1 MNDGSFGMRGRE
13 GNRLSN
19 GEAAKPWLQWYPGE
33 VPAHLT
39 YPEEPLYALLEQA
52 ADQYGERTAT
62 IFFGARLTYRQLR
75 EEARRLAAGLIR
87 LGLRKGDRVAVMMAN
102 CPQAV
107 IAYFGTL
114 MAGGVVVMVNPLYTE
129 RELRYQLDDSGAR
142 ILIGLDLVYPKV
154 KELGLDHLILTGMPA
169 YMPIPTRWIA
179 PLKLKPPKIT
189 WSSGVHPW
197 AEVLASEPLPAPVP
211 VDPREDL
218 ALLQYTGATT
228 GKPKGCMLTHSNLM
242 ANVYQIGAWFHQR
255 SPAQPVRVLVGLPI
269 FHVYGMTTAMNFAIH
284 MAGEMVLQARF
295 EPREALKLI
304 QKYKIEVFPGA
315 PTMYVGINH
324 VPGVEKMDLSSIDA
338 CISGAAPLPLEVQQ
352 TFERLTH
359 GRLVEGYGLS
369 EASPVTHANPVWG
382 QRKEGSIGLPWPD
395 TEVRIINGETGE
407 EVAPGEVGEMLVRG
421 PQVMKGYWNNPEATA
436 NALRDGWL
444 CTGDMARMDE
454 DGFFYIADR
463 KKDLIIAGG
472 LNIYPR
478 EVEDVLFTHPAV
490 KQAAVIGVPD
500 EYRGET
506 VKAFIVLKEGATAT
520 QAELDQHCRANLA
533 SYKIPR
539 HYEFRE
545 ALPMTLVGKVL
556 RRVLVEEEAAKRK
569 AMQGVS

>member
-1 MNDGSFGMRGRE
+1 M
-13 GNRLSN
+13 SN
-19 GEAAKPWLQWYPGE
+19 GEAAKPWLQWYPRE
-33 VPAHLT
+33 VPANLT
-39 YPEEPLYALLEQA
+39 YPEEPLYALLEYA

-107 IAYFGTL
+107 IAYFGVL

-154 KELGLDHLILTGMPA
+154 KGLGLEHLILTEMPA
-169 YMPIPTRWIA
+169 YMSIPTRWIA
-179 PLKLKPPKIT
+179 PLKLKPPKVA
-189 WSSGVHPW
+189 WGAGVQRW
-197 AEVLASEPLPAPVP
+197 AEVLDVKPLPAPIP
-211 VDPREDL
+211 VDPSEDL

-228 GKPKGCMLTHSNLM
+228 GKPKGCMLTHRNLM
-242 ANVYQIGAWFHQR
+242 ANVYQIGAWLYQR
-255 SPAQPVRVLVGLPI
+255 SPADPVRVLVGLPI

-284 MAGEMVLQARF
+284 MAGEMTLQPRF

-304 QKYKIEVFPGA
+304 QKYKVQIFPGA

-359 GRLVEGYGLS
+359 GRLCEGYGLS
-369 EASPVTHANPVWG
+369 EASPVTHANPVWAT
-382 QRKEGSIGLPWPD
+382 RKEGSIGLPWPD
-395 TEVRIINGETGE
+395 TDVRIIDSETGQD
-407 EVAPGEVGEMLVRG
+407 VAPGEVGEMLVRG

-436 NALRDGWL
+436 GALRDGWL
-444 CTGDMARMDE
+444 YTGDMARMDE

-478 EVEDVLFTHPAV
+478 EVEDVLFMHPAV

-500 EYRGET
+500 EYRGES
-506 VKAFIVLKEGATAT
+506 VKAFIVLKEPPFGDKGVAAT

>member
-1 MNDGSFGMRGRE
+1 M
-13 GNRLSN
+13 SN
-19 GEAAKPWLQWYPGE
+19 GEMAKPWLRWYPGE
-33 VPAHLT
+33 VPASLT
-39 YPEEPLYALLEQA
+39 YPDEPLYALLERA

-75 EEARRLAAGLIR
+75 AEARRLAAGLIR
-87 LGLRKGDRVAVMMAN
+87 LGLRKGDRVAIMMAN
-102 CPQAV
+102 CPQAIV
-107 IAYFGTL
+107 AYYGAL

-129 RELRYQLDDSGAR
+129 RELRYQLEDSGAR

-154 KELGLDHLILTGMPA
+154 KGLDLDHLILTGMPA

-189 WSSGVHPW
+189 WGARVHRW
-197 AEVLASEPLPAPVP
+197 AEVLDVEPLQSPVP
-211 VDPREDL
+211 VDPSEDL

-228 GKPKGCMLTHSNLM
+228 GKPKGCMLTHRNLL
-242 ANVYQIGAWFHQR
+242 ANVRQIAAWLYKATPDH
-255 SPAQPVRVLVGLPI
+255 PVRTLVGLPI
-269 FHVYGMTTAMNFAIH
+269 FHVYGMTTAMNFAIY
-284 MAGEMVLQARF
+284 MGGEMVLQARF

-304 QKYKIEVFPGA
+304 QKYKVEIFPGA

-369 EASPVTHANPVWG
+369 EASPVTHSNPVWG
-382 QRKEGSIGLPWPD
+382 PRKEGSIGLPWPD
-395 TEVRIINGETGE
+395 TEVRIIDGETGE
-407 EVAPGEVGEMLVRG
+407 DVAPGEVGELLVRG
-421 PQVMKGYWNNPEATA
+421 PQVMKGYWQNPTATA
-436 NALRDGWL
+436 TALRDGWL
-444 CTGDMARMDE
+444 YTGDMARMDE

-478 EVEDVLFTHPAV
+478 EVEEVLFMHPAV

-506 VKAFIVLKEGATAT
+506 VKAFIVLKDGATAT

-539 HYEFRE
+539 QYEFRSE
-545 ALPMTLVGKVL
+545 LPMTLVGKVL
-556 RRVLVEEEAAKRK
+556 RRVLVEEEAAKRE